1 MASLD
6 YLRLAS
12 FDFSYSSVIAKFM
25 KEWPGKMKPG
35 RWLQYKGWKTE
46 SLFVGAGEQEEKR
59 HLIIS
64 CSGAAANDLAVFVEG
79 WKGLYCTRLD
89 VQRTIQKS
97 KYSSLRRIRKAT
109 GKKNT
114 TLIQSM
120 ENDTLYIGSRT
131 SDCFTRLY
139 EKPLDEMYLRLE
151 FELKGKRA
159 RAAWLAMAHG
169 KTASTIFVYYLN
181 KSKLPAAVK
190 NWYTEPADK
199 DGGDF
204 EMAENLH
211 SAKKKLRWLRSLD
224 ACMEKAMASHEI
236 GEQVKELVR
245 GWAEYGNNLDKNST
259 SS

>member
-12 FDFSYSSVIAKFM
+12 FDFLYSSVMAKFM
-25 KEWPGKMKPG
+25 NDWPGKMKPG

-46 SLFVGAGEQEEKR
+46 SLFVGAGEQDGKR

-64 CSGAAANDLAVFVEG
+64 CSGAAANDLAVFVKD

-89 VQRTIQKS
+89 VQRTIKRP
-97 KYSSLRRIRKAT
+97 KHAKLRRIRKAT
-109 GKKNT
+109 GTKNT

-120 ENDTLYIGSRT
+120 ENDTLYVGSRT

-139 EKPLDEMYLRLE
+139 EKLLDETFLRLE

-159 RAAWLAMAHG
+159 RAAWLALQHG
-169 KTASTIFVYYLN
+169 RTASTIFVHYLN
-181 KSKLPAAVK
+181 KSKLPNTVK
-190 NWYTEPADK
+190 TWYTEPSDK
-199 DGGDF
+199 NEEEF
-204 EMAENLH
+204 EMANVLH

-224 ACMEKAMASHEI
+224 ACMEKAMSDHQI
-236 GEQVKELVR
+236 GDEVKELVCS
-245 GWAEYGNNLDKNST
+245 WAEFAGDLDKN
-259 SS
+259 

>member
-12 FDFSYSSVIAKFM
+12 FDFTYSKVMAKFM
-25 KEWPGKMKPG
+25 GEWPGKMKPG

-46 SLFVGAGEQEEKR
+46 SLFIGAGEQKGKR

-64 CSGAAANDLAVFVEG
+64 CSGAAANDLALFVKH
-79 WKGLYCTRLD
+79 WKKLYCTRLD

-114 TLIQSM
+114 TLIQSKD
-120 ENDTLYIGSRT
+120 NDTLYIGSRS

-139 EKPLDEMYLRLE
+139 EKPLDDMYLRLE

-159 RAAWLAMAHG
+159 RAAWLAMQHG
-169 KTASTIFVYYLN
+169 KTASTIFVHYLK
-181 KSKLPAAVK
+181 KSKLPDTVKDWYSEQSDKDEGDFAEAAV
-190 NWYTEPADK
+190 
-199 DGGDF
+199 
-204 EMAENLH
+204 LH

-224 ACMEKAMASHEI
+224 ACMEKAMSNHEI
-236 GEQVKELVR
+236 GEQVKELAR
-245 GWAEYGNNLDKNST
+245 SWASFADNLDKK
-259 SS
+259 

>member
-25 KEWPGKMKPG
+25 NDWPGKMKPG

-46 SLFVGAGEQEEKR
+46 SLFVGAGEQKGKR

-64 CSGAAANDLAVFVEG
+64 CSGPASNDLAIFVKD

-114 TLIQSM
+114 TLIQSKD
-120 ENDTLYIGSRT
+120 NDTLYIGSRT

-159 RAAWLAMAHG
+159 RSAWLAMAHG
-169 KTASTIFVYYLN
+169 KTPATIFVHYLN
-181 KSKLPAAVK
+181 KSKLPNTVK
-190 NWYTEPADK
+190 TWYTEPSDK
-199 DGGDF
+199 DETAFD
-204 EMAENLH
+204 EAEALH

-224 ACMEKAMASHEI
+224 ACMEKAMGNHQI
-236 GEQVKELVR
+236 GEEVKELAR
-245 GWAEYGNNLDKNST
+245 GWAKYADDLDKT
-259 SS
+259 